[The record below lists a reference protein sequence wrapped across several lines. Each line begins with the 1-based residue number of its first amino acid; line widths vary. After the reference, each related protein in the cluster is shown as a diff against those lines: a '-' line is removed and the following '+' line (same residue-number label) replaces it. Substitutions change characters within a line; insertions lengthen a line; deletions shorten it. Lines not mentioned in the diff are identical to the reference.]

1 MNVNT
6 MSNVNM
12 MQNAQ
17 FNFAPQQ
24 AAAQQQSAMQNAHF
38 NFAPQQAAAQ
48 QQSAMPNVQYNLL
61 AQQALEQQV
70 AQQQSAM
77 QNLLAQQQQAAAQQ
91 QSEKPYFSLEQ
102 FVGQHGREALM
113 KAAPSSLLQG
123 VVPGIPQSLFG
134 VARKAP
140 PELPVASLQQ
150 LRKADPTVVRTVHDA
165 LASRGFIW
173 LRFEAED
180 TLAEAAAAALPAAG
194 NFLAEAGAS
203 GTLHAMQGHFSA
215 AQKDGLR
222 FVTGT
227 SLEHTTGLDKV
238 PAETQAVLKQMA
250 QQFDQAQIDIV
261 AALGPSLLRG
271 QFRETP
277 SKSQVVEKV
286 GEFYDIPLLQRAEKG
301 MTSYGLLDIVRYGMG
316 AGSPDE
322 VVAAHTDPGLFIL
335 SLPCSTPGLELQ
347 DEDKAWRS
355 PPPGLGVLWAG
366 NAAAMLRRLKSGMHR
381 VRATPDRA
389 PRLSAWHELCTRAQ
403 LCPPMLDA
411 LEANGR
417 ELKLGDLRGTDA
429 VLRHL
434 QAAEAA
440 QAAVIGPERDQ
451 WRVQYFVRQSEMNR
465 REVDFEHHLEAALR
479 KSDLFLQRSPRS
491 TPRCAAGPAPRRP
504 RGEVRC
510 PSGGGIRANPERRLG
525 DVDRYSIFKTNV
537 FMKGWMPGRR
547 LVEVW
552 RLMPMRRLD
561 LAEVGVEWC
570 ASSVT
575 RDSLQDVQKTTKP
588 APVVK
593 DVLEAVS
600 VLLGQPETR
609 WDRLKQM
616 ISKPQFF
623 EKLQRLDFQRS
634 ITKEQFK
641 KLRDKLTHPHFD
653 EELIKTVSVPIVPLA
668 MWCRAIGVHLSK
680 TKYRGGPEVRPVA
693 GAGASVPQPRYEDR
707 RSSAVAMTIQPDLSR
722 MSSEELRHVRD
733 LTISREGVGT
743 ITFEEETDV
752 TGLDFETIVRL
763 EVGEVLVYPQ
773 PRTKPEIGVG
783 LNKAATVTM
792 YQCWPPNG
800 SLLAQDKEQQEEYK
814 RRIKLMTEEKKAR
827 FLDYDCNTGVW
838 KFAVE
843 HF

>member
-434 QAAEAA
+434 QAAEDHRDRLLDA
-440 QAAVIGPERDQ
+440 QL
-451 WRVQYFVRQSEMNR
+451 VQRRGVPVGKSGVQVVEEFVPIR
-465 REVDFEHHLEAALR
+465 
-479 KSDLFLQRSPRS
+479 SDDLTR
-491 TPRCAAGPAPRRP
+491 
-504 RGEVRC
+504 
-510 PSGGGIRANPERRLG
+510 

-537 FMKGWMPGRR
+537 FMKGPAPPGM
-547 LVEVW
+547 VEIVKKQDTGLW
-552 RLMPMRRLD
+552 STSQSQDTAM
-561 LAEVGVEWC
+561 EVDSEDSEVEW
-570 ASSVT
+570 
-575 RDSLQDVQKTTKP
+575 
-588 APVVK
+588 
-593 DVLEAVS
+593 
-600 VLLGQPETR
+600 
-609 WDRLKQM
+609 
-616 ISKPQFF
+616 
-623 EKLQRLDFQRS
+623 
-634 ITKEQFK
+634 
-641 KLRDKLTHPHFD
+641 
-653 EELIKTVSVPIVPLA
+653 
-668 MWCRAIGVHLSK
+668 
-680 TKYRGGPEVRPVA
+680 
-693 GAGASVPQPRYEDR
+693 
-707 RSSAVAMTIQPDLSR
+707 
-722 MSSEELRHVRD
+722 
-733 LTISREGVGT
+733 
-743 ITFEEETDV
+743 
-752 TGLDFETIVRL
+752 
-763 EVGEVLVYPQ
+763 
-773 PRTKPEIGVG
+773 
-783 LNKAATVTM
+783 
-792 YQCWPPNG
+792 
-800 SLLAQDKEQQEEYK
+800 
-814 RRIKLMTEEKKAR
+814 
-827 FLDYDCNTGVW
+827 
-838 KFAVE
+838 
-843 HF
+843 